1 MSSDENNQDIDN
13 VLESDSKSEHDDIL
27 DINADTET
35 MNNQLE
41 KHMKNKHSQNISEDN
56 KKIITIDK
64 NALKTLIIEW
74 LTLDDTI
81 KVYKEKIKDI
91 TEEKKQFES
100 QILDLMNELKQDVII
115 TDKGNLT
122 RNVTEKKGAI
132 TPELIKSTLSE
143 LLKCQETA
151 DVYTCTILDK
161 RVIKESVAL
170 KRKDINDKPKV
181 KKEKKDVFGKSKIK
195 SKKEIQ

>member
-195 SKKEIQ
+195 SKKET

>member
-195 SKKEIQ
+195 SKKETQ

>member
-195 SKKEIQ
+195 SKK

>member
-41 KHMKNKHSQNISEDN
+41 KHMKNKHSQNISDDN

-64 NALKTLIIEW
+64 NVLKTLIIEW

-91 TEEKKQFES
+91 TEEKKQFET

-143 LLKCQETA
+143 LLKCSETA

-161 RVIKESVAL
+161 RVTKENVAL
-170 KRKDINDKPKV
+170 KRKDINDKPKI

-195 SKKEIQ
+195 SKKETQ